1 MKKSIFE
8 ELNKASWNE
17 WVQRCE
23 ITEEQLGKLKT
34 KHTNYVVKPVADI
47 DGTVIRLKYH
57 IKFFQGKKETES
69 MELKVYSI
77 DTSKNEMLG
86 GIIENWNI
94 LMMIMKKIDDYRGD
108 GKKSKK
114 PDYKDFLLM
123 YEKLLDKADGKKAM

>member
-8 ELNKASWNE
+8 ELNNASWNE
-17 WVQRCE
+17 WVQNLE
-23 ITEEQLGKLKT
+23 ITEEQLEKLKT
-34 KHTNYVVKPVADI
+34 EHTNYAVKPVAAI

-57 IKFFQGKKETES
+57 IKFFQGKKETEIV
-69 MELKVYSI
+69 ELKVYSI
-77 DTSKNEMLG
+77 DTAENEMLG

-108 GKKSKK
+108 GKKSKR

-123 YEKLLDKADGKKAM
+123 YEKLIDKADGKEAM